1 MTPKPP
7 LTAAAAVETWPIA
20 GQFTIARGAKR
31 EAVVVIATVTDGSVT
46 GRGECVPYARYGE
59 TVAGVQAAVHA
70 MARKLS
76 DRTSLLRQMPA
87 GAGRQAPD
95 FALGG
100 FEGKSARTPAAPLP
114 RPRPVAGNHAHPRTP
129 HTP

>member
-87 GAGRQAPD
+87 GGAPQAPD

-100 FEGKSARTPAAPLP
+100 FGDKMPGHGAGVTPRAR
-114 RPRPVAGNHAHPRTP
+114 
-129 HTP
+129 